1 MLGHGRWNCPDYQR
15 WNREFQI
22 RMNIIQTQLLTKTYG
37 SRRGIRDVSLSVS
50 SGQIVGFLGPNGAGK
65 STTIRILLGLLK
77 PESGTAAILG
87 KDCWREGAVIR
98 RDVGY
103 VAGDVRLYSWLNL
116 ERGIKLL
123 QSLRP
128 EGMPQRARELA
139 ERFQLEPNLPARKMS
154 RGNRQKLAL
163 ILALAHDP
171 QVVILDEPTSG
182 LDPLMQDTLMVILRE
197 LAMKGHTILF
207 SSHTLAEVESLCD
220 RIAVIRDGRIIVDDR
235 LQSLQQKAPRR
246 IVATFGTEQSVPSAI
261 PEGAKCLWKPGMSSG
276 TDGDENRLLGI
287 PPAILPRTC
296 IFEMTGSV
304 SSLLPWLQ
312 QSVPQDFTV
321 GAPSLDSLFRE
332 YYRAD

>member
-1 MLGHGRWNCPDYQR
+1 MSIL
-15 WNREFQI
+15 
-22 RMNIIQTQLLTKTYG
+22 QTLQLTRTYG
-37 SRRGIRDVSLSVS
+37 SRRGIRDVSLSVD

-65 STTIRILLGLLK
+65 STTIRVLLGLLK
-77 PESGTAAILG
+77 PESGAASILG
-87 KDCWREGAVIR
+87 KDCWRDGASIR

-103 VAGDVRLYSWLNL
+103 VAGDVRLYSWLSL

-123 QSLRP
+123 KSMRP
-128 EGMPQRARELA
+128 EGMVSRARELA

-163 ILALAHDP
+163 VLALAHDP

-182 LDPLMQDTLMVILRE
+182 LDPLMQDTLMAILRE
-197 LAMKGHTILF
+197 LATKGHTILF

-235 LQSLQQKAPRR
+235 LSLLQQKAPRR
-246 IVATFGTEQSVPSAI
+246 IVATFEAERLVPADLPDGVKS
-261 PEGAKCLWKPGMSSG
+261 LWKPGTCSAVAVDDNS
-276 TDGDENRLLGI
+276 LLGI
-287 PPAILPRTC
+287 PPAQLPRTC

-312 QSVPQDFTV
+312 QHAPQDFSV
-321 GAPSLDSLFRE
+321 GAPSLDALFRE